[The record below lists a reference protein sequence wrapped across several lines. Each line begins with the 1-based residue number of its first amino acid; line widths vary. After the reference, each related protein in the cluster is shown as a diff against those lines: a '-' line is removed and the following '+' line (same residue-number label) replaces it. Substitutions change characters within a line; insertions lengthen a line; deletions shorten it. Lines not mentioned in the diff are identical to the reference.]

1 LAPHRGEEA
10 LVQYEE
16 FVNTVGETAGPPQCG
31 AATITCATRRVLP
44 DRDSG
49 GEDEDLS
56 QMPVMLATTKGW
68 PR

>member
-16 FVNTVGETAGPPQCG
+16 FVNTVGETAGPRRRG
-31 AATITCATRRVLP
+31 ATAATCATRRVLP

-49 GEDEDLS
+49 GEDEDLT